1 MARRSNK
8 TSHVLNLLT
17 DPKSS
22 ESSTESSS
30 KVSPP
35 VESSPIE
42 NVESTQD
49 IIDTTDAIPNTADT
63 MPDMADAIPDTAIN
77 TEPTPAKPK
86 RCSSQKQAPP
96 ASVPPMETLVDNS
109 QALEDRI
116 SQQIQVSLSAQ
127 LAEEE
132 AKDALRAEQD
142 RKIAERIAAEAGM
155 ILPNDQAAPEP
166 ETNLT
171 PTDEAS
177 ATQPASIPDTEP
189 EYDFQLVNVME
200 AILDQF
206 QTEFMEKFGMCTC
219 HRCWL
224 DTRALTLSSLNGKYV
239 VLDRDS
245 VEPMLN
251 FYDHRYRG
259 TIMAQLTKACMTVMA
274 NPHH

>member
-17 DPKSS
+17 DPKSF
-22 ESSTESSS
+22 ESSTESSR

-49 IIDTTDAIPNTADT
+49 IIDTMDAIPNTADT
-63 MPDMADAIPDTAIN
+63 MPDIADAVPDTAVD
-77 TEPTPAKPK
+77 TELTPAKPK
-86 RCSSQKQAPP
+86 RRSSHKQATP
-96 ASVPPMETLVDNS
+96 ASAPPIETLVDNS

-116 SQQIQVSLSAQ
+116 SQQIQASLSAQ

-142 RKIAERIAAEAGM
+142 RKIAERIAAEAG
-155 ILPNDQAAPEP
+155 IVLPEEDPETSEEP
-166 ETNLT
+166 EEEPMPVEDLE
-171 PTDEAS
+171 PPISE
-177 ATQPASIPDTEP
+177 PKP
-189 EYDFQLVNVME
+189 EYDFELVNVME
-200 AILDQF
+200 AILDTF

-224 DTRALTLSSLNGKYV
+224 DTRALTLSSLSGKYV
-239 VLDRDS
+239 VLDHDS
-245 VEPMLN
+245 IEPMLN